1 MLLEF
6 TADWCIPCKELER
19 LTYPH
24 ALVRAQAKRFVMV
37 RLDVTD
43 PDQEIERLF
52 ERYHVYGLPTILFF
66 DSNGGLLATP
76 RVTGFEPPERFA
88 ALMAEVR

>member
-24 ALVRAQAKRFVMV
+24 PLVRAQAKRFVMV
-37 RLDVTD
+37 RIDATD
-43 PDQEIERLF
+43 PDEEIERLF
-52 ERYHVYGLPTILFF
+52 ERYRVFGLPRLSPGLPPRGPFF
-66 DSNGGLLATP
+66 GS
-76 RVTGFEPPERFA
+76 RF
-88 ALMAEVR
+88 LSLR